1 MPTHMENNLIHLRT
15 TLCAAAFAVC
25 AMSAH
30 AAGPY
35 DGIYADSS
43 AANSY
48 ISVHTNGDQM
58 IVTQYEI
65 VPASGVLF
73 TTPFG
78 TVTPRQIN
86 TWQLLQGTL
95 NGNTATLSGQ
105 LLFNQCNVRL
115 LATFSTTGLTANI
128 TNASSSGAGTSSTV
142 SCPAI
147 TAYNPIRFTKVF

>member
-1 MPTHMENNLIHLRT
+1 MSPLKSMLCVAALAA
-15 TLCAAAFAVC
+15 CAAS
-25 AMSAH
+25 AM

-35 DGIYADSS
+35 DGIYADNS

-58 IVTQYEI
+58 IVTQYE
-65 VPASGVLF
+65 VLPASGVLF

-78 TVTPRQIN
+78 SVMPRQIN
-86 TWQLLQGTL
+86 TWQLLQGSL

-115 LATFSTTGLTANI
+115 VATFTTTGLTANI
-128 TNASSSGAGTSSTV
+128 TGASSSGAGSSSTV
-142 SCPAI
+142 NCPAI
-147 TAYNPIRFTKVF
+147 TAYNPIRFTRVF